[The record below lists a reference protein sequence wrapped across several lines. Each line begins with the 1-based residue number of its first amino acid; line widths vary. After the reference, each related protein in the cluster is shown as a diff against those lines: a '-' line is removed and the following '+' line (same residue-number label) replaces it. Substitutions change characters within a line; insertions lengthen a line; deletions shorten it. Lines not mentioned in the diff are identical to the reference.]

1 MERVLQLVAAA
12 VVSLSAYAVLR
23 ARLCWGKWQLLKLL
37 LGSLAHVQAL
47 ALAIYLCILAGLGTS
62 DSVFYTQS
70 AITVISGRCLG
81 TRGRR
86 ERNRK

>member
-1 MERVLQLVAAA
+1 MEWILQLVAA
-12 VVSLSAYAVLR
+12 VVSLSAHAVLQT
-23 ARLCWGKWQLLKLL
+23 RLCWGKWQLLKLL

-62 DSVFYTQS
+62 CSVFYTQS
-70 AITVISGRCLG
+70 AIMAISGRCLG